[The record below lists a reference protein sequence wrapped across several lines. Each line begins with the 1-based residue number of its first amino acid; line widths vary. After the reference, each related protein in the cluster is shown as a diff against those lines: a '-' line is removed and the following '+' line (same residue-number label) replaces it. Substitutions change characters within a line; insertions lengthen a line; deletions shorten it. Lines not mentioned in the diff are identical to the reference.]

1 MVNIKLNG
9 YNAHDSQCLQ
19 MNTLMTI
26 IVEETTNPKGKC
38 PGKLAFKG
46 RYNFAIL

>member
-19 MNTLMTI
+19 MNILMTI
-26 IVEETTNPKGKC
+26 IVEETTDPKGEC
-38 PGKLAFKG
+38 PCKLAFKDTH
-46 RYNFAIL
+46 NFAIL